1 MKYLGVI
8 SDPKDL
14 TNKKYVDDKV
24 GEVSASL
31 TTLSGRVDT
40 AEDNIQMAESDIGDL
55 QTETGTLKTDMT
67 AVKTAVKTL
76 QDTYV
81 PNTTKVNGKALDTD
95 VTLTATDVG
104 ALPSTTTYVSTVD
117 GASGAVTTNAVKYTT
132 QTLTNTQKAQVR
144 TNIGAGTSSFSG
156 AYSDLTGK
164 PTIPSKTSQL
174 TNDSDYI
181 TASGAPVQSVD
192 GATGTVTT
200 NAVKYTTQLLST
212 AQKTQARANIGAGT
226 SSFSGSYTDL
236 TDKPTIP
243 TMPTSVDGMAGG
255 ELTSD
260 LTVGSAKIQ
269 TNGYVT
275 GTWFK
280 ATADVTSASK
290 QSKVCVLSDDGWI
303 YTRTNAQLASD
314 IGAGNANL
322 YKINSVSVATSA
334 WVANT
339 NSQASAEEKQDYPF
353 MATVSITTPAVTSAD
368 IARVMFGY
376 AEQASGS
383 YSLNCYTTTNGVIIQ
398 ATEKPSAAITLEY
411 ILIERIL

>member
-55 QTETGTLKTDMT
+55 QTETGTLKSDMT

-81 PNTTKVNGKALDTD
+81 PNTTKVNGKALDAD

-104 ALPSTTTYVSTVD
+104 ALPSTTTYVASVD
-117 GASGAVTTNAVKYTT
+117 GVSGAVTTNAVKYTT
-132 QTLTNTQKAQVR
+132 Q
-144 TNIGAGTSSFSG
+144 S
-156 AYSDLTGK
+156 
-164 PTIPSKTSQL
+164 
-174 TNDSDYI
+174 
-181 TASGAPVQSVD
+181 
-192 GATGTVTT
+192 
-200 NAVKYTTQLLST
+200 LST

-226 SSFSGSYTDL
+226 SSFSGAYDDL
-236 TDKPTIP
+236 TGKPAIP
-243 TMPTSVDGMAGG
+243 SKTS
-255 ELTSD
+255 ELTNDSD
-260 LTVGSAKIQ
+260 YI
-269 TNGYVT
+269 
-275 GTWFK
+275 
-280 ATADVTSASK
+280 TADEAPV
-290 QSKVCVLSDDGWI
+290 QSINAKTGAVVL
-303 YTRTNAQLASD
+303 TASD
-314 IGAGNANL
+314 IGAGNTNT

-339 NSQASAEEKQDYPF
+339 NSQASTEEKQDYPF
-353 MATVSITTPAVTSAD
+353 MTTVAITTPAVTSDD

-376 AEQASGS
+376 AEQASGN